1 MTAPISRTKAVTLA
15 LCVLLTIIG
24 LLALRGGVAPV
35 GTSKSLFIPSGYVD
49 SWEDGITFAKIAIKN
64 KRSLHV
70 VAFGLVNMDSIKRY
84 RGTYGLPVVPFGCVV
99 GSHGTDFWTGYNH
112 VVVKWLGVE
121 YSTRS
126 AQS

>member
-1 MTAPISRTKAVTLA
+1 MTAQISRTKDVTLA

-35 GTSKSLFIPSGYVD
+35 GTSKSLSIPSGYVD
-49 SWEDGITFAKIAIKN
+49 SWEDGVAFARISIKN
-64 KRSLHV
+64 MRPLHV
-70 VAFGLVNMDSIKRY
+70 VAFGLMDMDSISRY
-84 RGTYGLPVVPFGCVV
+84 RGVYGLTVVPFGCMV
-99 GSHGTDFWTGYNH
+99 GSYGTDFWRGYNH
-112 VVVKWLGVE
+112 VVVKSRGVQ